1 MEFGGRYLFSAP
13 RDRVWAALN
22 DTRVLKAAIPGCSR
36 LEWTGEAALEC
47 EIKVNLGV
55 MQPTFTGDL
64 ELRDVV
70 PAERYT
76 LAGRG
81 RGGLLGKAEA
91 AADISLLDAPGGT
104 ELTFTANGGADGG
117 IMKLGKA
124 MIGNSAQKIIDGFFE
139 RIGEAMATEV
149 TPLPRD

>member
-22 DTRVLKAAIPGCSR
+22 DTAVLKAAIPGCSR
-36 LEWTGEAALEC
+36 LDWTGTSTLEC

-76 LAGRG
+76 LAGPDADTRRAELLRIEG
-81 RGGLLGKAEA
+81 VMYPASLGSQPKQGECGSSRHGLLAPSRQ
-91 AADISLLDAPGGT
+91 ADT
-104 ELTFTANGGADGG
+104 
-117 IMKLGKA
+117 
-124 MIGNSAQKIIDGFFE
+124 
-139 RIGEAMATEV
+139 
-149 TPLPRD
+149 

>member
-1 MEFGGRYLFSAP
+1 M
-13 RDRVWAALN
+13 
-22 DTRVLKAAIPGCSR
+22 LKAAIPGCSR
-36 LEWTGEAALEC
+36 LDWTGEAALEC

-91 AADISLLDAPGGT
+91 AADIVAARRARRHRTRPSPPMVAP
-104 ELTFTANGGADGG
+104 
-117 IMKLGKA
+117 
-124 MIGNSAQKIIDGFFE
+124 
-139 RIGEAMATEV
+139 MAAS
-149 TPLPRD
+149 

>member
-13 RDRVWAALN
+13 RDRVWTALN
-22 DTRVLKAAIPGCSR
+22 DTQVLKAAIPGCSR
-36 LEWTGEAALEC
+36 LDWSSATTLEC

-64 ELRDVV
+64 ELRDVI